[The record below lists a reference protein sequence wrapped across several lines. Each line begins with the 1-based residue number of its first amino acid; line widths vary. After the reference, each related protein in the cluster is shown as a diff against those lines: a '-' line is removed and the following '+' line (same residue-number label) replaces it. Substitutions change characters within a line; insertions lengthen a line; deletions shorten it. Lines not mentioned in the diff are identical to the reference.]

1 MRIGAPK
8 EDSQLL
14 TRTVAWQQFVTCAS
28 PAYLDARGVPQ
39 VPGDL
44 YGHDKIAFLA
54 GEKAMPW
61 RFHTEAGLHLCE
73 DPGRLNIDSS
83 EAMLDGARA
92 GFGLIH
98 LPTYITGDDLRA
110 GTLVEVLQA
119 YRPPA
124 DPIRIVYPSKRHV
137 SPRVRGF
144 IDLLVA
150 SWEPGV
156 PWEY

>member
-1 MRIGAPK
+1 VHRLRICSARHAAGA
-8 EDSQLL
+8 
-14 TRTVAWQQFVTCAS
+14 
-28 PAYLDARGVPQ
+28 
-39 VPGDL
+39 GDL

-98 LPTYITGDDLRA
+98 LPTYITGDDLRRHA
-110 GTLVEVLQA
+110 GGSTARLPTPGRPDSHRLPKQA
-119 YRPPA
+119 PP
-124 DPIRIVYPSKRHV
+124 V
-137 SPRVRGF
+137 PRVRGF